1 MPLPRMQKPKSLS
14 NALFVAPGLIA
25 ALRFPLRHC
34 LAVMCLLLTAC
45 AGSAS
50 KPPVNRV
57 IAYDYHAYP
66 PYVIADQ
73 GGAGIS
79 KEWVRFM
86 NHYLQTTQLQLAQI
100 DRPSLNA
107 LLQKR
112 EPMLVLWANPN
123 WFRRFPQLKPSM
135 PILLDGDML
144 VSLRERPVT
153 KLLPQAGKRLCSIK
167 GYVYPT
173 IEPWIQNGALQR
185 IERASTEDCMDA
197 IKDNAADLALM
208 NRSQWL
214 FMPETARRQQWY
226 MIPEP
231 IDAFA
236 RHVLIASEYESLLPE
251 INSAII
257 AVNNDPHW
265 QQFLLEYG
273 SQDFL
278 NLFDLRL
285 EQLQTLPLPKSQNP

>member
-1 MPLPRMQKPKSLS
+1 MRL
-14 NALFVAPGLIA
+14 LI
-25 ALRFPLRHC
+25 
-34 LAVMCLLLTAC
+34 MCLLLTAC
-45 AGSAS
+45 AGNAS
-50 KPPVNRV
+50 KSPVQV
-57 IAYDYHAYP
+57 ATAYDYHAYP
-66 PYVIADQ
+66 PYVIAER

-79 KEWVRFM
+79 KEWVRMM
-86 NHYLQTTQLQLAQI
+86 NHYMPTTQLKLTEI

-107 LLQKR
+107 LLQEN

-144 VSLRERPVT
+144 VSSRERPVT
-153 KLLPQAGKRLCSIK
+153 KLVPQAGNRLCSIK

-173 IEPWIQNGALQR
+173 IEPWIQNGALR
-185 IERASTEDCMDA
+185 RVEYASTQECMVA
-197 IKDNAADLALM
+197 IKEKAADLALM

-214 FMPETARRQQWY
+214 FIPEQERKNHWY

-236 RHVLIASEYESLLPE
+236 RHVLVATEYESLLPE
-251 INSAII
+251 LNAAII

-265 QQFLLEYG
+265 QQFLLEHG

-285 EQLQTLPLPKSQNP
+285 EQLQTLPLPESQ

>member
-1 MPLPRMQKPKSLS
+1 MRFYVKLNVVCSG
-14 NALFVAPGLIA
+14 VPGLVD
-25 ALRFPLRHC
+25 ALRVSLRHC
-34 LAVMCLLLTAC
+34 LAILCLLLTAC
-45 AGSAS
+45 AGSAT
-50 KPPVNRV
+50 KPPAIVV
-57 IAYDYHAYP
+57 IAFDYHSYP
-66 PYVIADQ
+66 PYVIADR

-79 KEWVRFM
+79 KEWVRLM
-86 NHYLQTTQLQLAQI
+86 NRYLTTTQLQLTQI

-107 LLQKR
+107 LLQKG

-135 PILLDGDML
+135 PILFDGDML
-144 VSLRERPVT
+144 VSSRERPITQLV
-153 KLLPQAGKRLCSIK
+153 PQAGKRLCSIK

-185 IERASTEDCMDA
+185 IERASTQACIEA
-197 IKDNAADLALM
+197 IQDNDADLALM

-214 FMPETARRQQWY
+214 FMPERERKQQWY

-251 INSAII
+251 INTAII
-257 AVNNDPHW
+257 AVNNDPQW
-265 QQFLLEYG
+265 QRFLLEHG